1 MVAHEGSRKM
11 ARSPE
16 QWTGWHRL
24 WQGRLALGGGS
35 PLAGVEDRA
44 AASVGLKRAALGGGA
59 DRGGEVAS
67 GCGEGGRNTSRRRR
81 RSHGEE
87 GGRKVV
93 GMRGEEERSVGRV
106 EWRGGAV
113 GESPRLGTSRMERQ
127 APWLGMARRWWR
139 PADRCDLPASAHRWE
154 EGRPAMGAALA
165 ALSTKREGGRGGDR
179 IAG

>member
-1 MVAHEGSRKM
+1 MVAHEGSREM

-67 GCGEGGRNTSRRRR
+67 GCGEGGGTPVAV
-81 RSHGEE
+81 E
-87 GGRKVV
+87 GDPMGKK
-93 GMRGEEERSVGRV
+93 
-106 EWRGGAV
+106 GGARLSACV
-113 GESPRLGTSRMERQ
+113 GKRS
-127 APWLGMARRWWR
+127 
-139 PADRCDLPASAHRWE
+139 
-154 EGRPAMGAALA
+154 AALVA
-165 ALSTKREGGRGGDR
+165 
-179 IAG
+179 